1 MANQEQASMDTIMYP
16 VAREKQTQEKQ
27 TQVPLNSI
35 MEETTSKDVVLK
47 EISDPL
53 MDALTKQLVVKCK
66 DIGVKKSTI
75 SVVIKYVIEAVEDT
89 PVKGAAQKDYAVRLL
104 RALIEELSQPDDKE
118 YLLEAIDSGSI
129 GDVIELIVSASKG
142 ELNLNKVLQTTTS
155 MLPYCIALLSKCV
168 KKPSTP

>member
-16 VAREKQTQEKQ
+16 VAREKQTQEKQTQEKQ

-66 DIGVKKSTI
+66 DIGVKKI
-75 SVVIKYVIEAVEDT
+75 NDIC
-89 PVKGAAQKDYAVRLL
+89 
-104 RALIEELSQPDDKE
+104 
-118 YLLEAIDSGSI
+118 
-129 GDVIELIVSASKG
+129 GD
-142 ELNLNKVLQTTTS
+142 
-155 MLPYCIALLSKCV
+155 
-168 KKPSTP
+168 